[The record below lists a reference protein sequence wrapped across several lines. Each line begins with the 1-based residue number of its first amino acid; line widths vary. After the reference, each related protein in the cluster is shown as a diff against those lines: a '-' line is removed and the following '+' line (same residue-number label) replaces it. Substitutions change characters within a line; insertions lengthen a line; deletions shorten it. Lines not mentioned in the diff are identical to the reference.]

1 MFSFF
6 GSKKERIPDITIF
19 STKVQL
25 YKWLISEAMK
35 SESVIV
41 YFFEA
46 TRKEIDLLLKAAGPS
61 TIQLINAGGV
71 SSSSALPSRTFV
83 AELHPLA
90 SPYSKL
96 VSTLREKKVED
107 IVLLS
112 YLESPFFI
120 NLGGER
126 IKNIMNSMGLSEDES
141 ISHTMVT
148 KAIENSQQKLEK
160 KVVNEKVADSMENW
174 FEINN

>member
-6 GSKKERIPDITIF
+6 GSKKERIPDVTIF

-25 YKWLISEAMK
+25 YKWMISEAMK
-35 SESVIV
+35 SEVVIV

-61 TIQLINAGGV
+61 SIQLLDARAVN
-71 SSSSALPSRTFV
+71 SSLALPSRAFV

-90 SPYSKL
+90 SPYAKL

-107 IVLLS
+107 LVLLS
-112 YLESPFFI
+112 HLESPFFI
-120 NLGGER
+120 NLGGDR
-126 IKNIMNSMGLSEDES
+126 IKKLMNSMGLSEDES
-141 ISHTMVT
+141 ISHTMAT
-148 KAIENSQQKLEK
+148 KAIENAQQKLEK
-160 KVVNEKVADSMENW
+160 KVVSEKTTDSMESW
-174 FEINN
+174 FEANI